1 MTVASGDLIGG
12 GMDDVEKGVEA
23 LWHDWRRDPARKY
36 PQCIKP
42 QLSTKVAHNVEEGQ
56 ISPIYGA
63 AHRWFTAVL
72 EKPAVTV
79 VGKENSR
86 LFEYFA
92 NRGDPKFPL
101 HLVELGPPSTV
112 FGPGRICIT
121 VVQFAGRVSEERRVG
136 KEWVSTWRYRWWE

>member
-42 QLSTKVAHNVEEGQ
+42 QLYTKVAHNVEEGQ

-72 EKPAVTV
+72 EKPAVKI
-79 VGKENSR
+79 GR
-86 LFEYFA
+86 A
-92 NRGDPKFPL
+92 
-101 HLVELGPPSTV
+101 HVELQSLMRISYAV
-112 FGPGRICIT
+112 FCLTNKKSQNATR
-121 VVQFAGRVSEERRVG
+121 
-136 KEWVSTWRYRWWE
+136 

>member
-42 QLSTKVAHNVEEGQ
+42 QLYTKVAHNVEEGQ

-72 EKPAVTV
+72 ETPDAPV

-86 LFEYFA
+86 PFEYLD
-92 NRGDPKFPL
+92 RK
-101 HLVELGPPSTV
+101 ST
-112 FGPGRICIT
+112 
-121 VVQFAGRVSEERRVG
+121 SLNL
-136 KEWVSTWRYRWWE
+136 S

>member
-1 MTVASGDLIGG
+1 MN
-12 GMDDVEKGVEA
+12 
-23 LWHDWRRDPARKY
+23 RRPPGATQPGPRF
-36 PQCIKP
+36 PSP
-42 QLSTKVAHNVEEGQ
+42 TLFRSQLYTKFPHNVEEGQ

-101 HLVELGPPSTV
+101 HLVELDRKST
-112 FGPGRICIT
+112 RLK
-121 VVQFAGRVSEERRVG
+121 S
-136 KEWVSTWRYRWWE
+136 SH

>member
-42 QLSTKVAHNVEEGQ
+42 QLYTKVAHNVEEGQ

-79 VGKENSR
+79 VGKETSR

-92 NRGDPKFPL
+92 TRGDPKFPL
-101 HLVELGPPSTV
+101 HLGDLGPPRTV
-112 FGPGRICIT
+112 LVSGRHCIP
-121 VVQFAGRVSEERRVG
+121 VSQFAPRNDDRTSAKNNLYVP
-136 KEWVSTWRYRWWE
+136 

>member
-42 QLSTKVAHNVEEGQ
+42 QLYTKVAHNVEEGQ

-112 FGPGRICIT
+112 FGPGRICIP
-121 VVQFAGRVSEERRVG
+121 VVQFAARKDERA
-136 KEWVSTWRYRWWE
+136 